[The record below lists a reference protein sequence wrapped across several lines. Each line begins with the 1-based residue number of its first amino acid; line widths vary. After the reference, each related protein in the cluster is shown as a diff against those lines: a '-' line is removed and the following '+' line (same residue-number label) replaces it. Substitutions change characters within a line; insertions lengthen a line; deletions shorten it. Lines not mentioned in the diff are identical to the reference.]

1 MVSFILCCMEQH
13 NLKASDTFAYLQDVD
28 SSWGKKV
35 RKKNSA
41 KANIFLPISVEQLEQ
56 CYLRTSRPPGQHGTF
71 WPRWL
76 GCSYCKQE
84 DQAISFMRALLQGH
98 EKRSAVGSATPD
110 FFSADILHCF
120 SLYSTVNSKPTG
132 GKKKKSIAY
141 PKKLKKARISKE
153 MAAAAQRHPRGLA
166 ITSRGAPHCPPT
178 PSPPSSAGGGLEPA
192 VPSLGG
198 RLPGCTEG
206 GGPALRPPPRLQVGT
221 APRLGTL
228 PSAAPFLGCCPSL
241 VVPPPSAPLLF
252 FFLRIKITVLPPFEV
267 LRCVP
272 LGLK

>member
-1 MVSFILCCMEQH
+1 MGLSGQGGWDAAIASRKTRQSVLCELCFRDMRKEAQWEVPPLIFFRQTSFT
-13 NLKASDTFAYLQDVD
+13 ASLSTAQ
-28 SSWGKKV
+28 STQS
-35 RKKNSA
+35 
-41 KANIFLPISVEQLEQ
+41 PLE
-56 CYLRTSRPPGQHGTF
+56 
-71 WPRWL
+71 
-76 GCSYCKQE
+76 
-84 DQAISFMRALLQGH
+84 
-98 EKRSAVGSATPD
+98 
-110 FFSADILHCF
+110 
-120 SLYSTVNSKPTG
+120 
-132 GKKKKSIAY
+132 KKKSIAY

-272 LGLK
+272 LGLKYQQPEQLKLLLAREK